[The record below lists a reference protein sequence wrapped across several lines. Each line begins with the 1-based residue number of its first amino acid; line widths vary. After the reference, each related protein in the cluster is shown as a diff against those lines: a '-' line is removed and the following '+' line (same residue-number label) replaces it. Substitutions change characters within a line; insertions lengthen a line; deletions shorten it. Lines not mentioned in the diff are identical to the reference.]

1 MLKLPQIWLV
11 DNIDDKEQKKAP
23 QGTIF
28 IPISQFPIKKIR
40 KDCTYLSTPA
50 MKIPETMQNIHA
62 CEVRKIIKRVLKRAK
77 HYAAIS
83 FIKFEQIKIEI
94 SDKLNFF

>member
-1 MLKLPQIWLV
+1 V
-11 DNIDDKEQKKAP
+11 DSIDDKEQKMAP

-62 CEVRKIIKRVLKRAK
+62 CEVRKIIKSSKRAK

-94 SDKLNFF
+94 SDINNFF

>member
-28 IPISQFPIKKIR
+28 IPISQFPIKKNR

-62 CEVRKIIKRVLKRAK
+62 CEVRNIIKSSKRAK